1 MLSTGASTM
10 PTLKEMRDDRPAGK
24 RRSRLPASTGAG
36 QMSERTNGERPIHQR
51 SRKQATGRP
60 AGSERSG
67 QMDAIETDGHLMT
80 DHQAPTIDQIL
91 AMKSGELHEWSRGGH
106 TVVTPFGLGTVYNE
120 TFLDDQLDG
129 LCVFLED
136 RSQAFYSREH
146 GWETRDDYVT
156 REEQERAA
164 QRSRRRS
171 RAR

>member
-1 MLSTGASTM
+1 MRWKRRTPQIVSFGTM
-10 PTLKEMRDDRPAGK
+10 PGFLTRC
-24 RRSRLPASTGAG
+24 
-36 QMSERTNGERPIHQR
+36 
-51 SRKQATGRP
+51 
-60 AGSERSG
+60 
-67 QMDAIETDGHLMT
+67 
-80 DHQAPTIDQIL
+80 
-91 AMKSGELHEWSRGGH
+91 LHEWSRRGH

-171 RAR
+171 RAP

>member
-1 MLSTGASTM
+1 MNPGRYQPRHL
-10 PTLKEMRDDRPAGK
+10 P
-24 RRSRLPASTGAG
+24 RRSLGAG
-36 QMSERTNGERPIHQR
+36 LSSASLP
-51 SRKQATGRP
+51 
-60 AGSERSG
+60 
-67 QMDAIETDGHLMT
+67 IETDGHLMT

-146 GWETRDDYVT
+146 GWETRDDYMT

-164 QRSRRRS
+164 KRSRRRS
-171 RAR
+171 HAR

>member
-1 MLSTGASTM
+1 
-10 PTLKEMRDDRPAGK
+10 
-24 RRSRLPASTGAG
+24 
-36 QMSERTNGERPIHQR
+36 
-51 SRKQATGRP
+51 
-60 AGSERSG
+60 
-67 QMDAIETDGHLMT
+67 MDAIETDGHLMT

-91 AMKSGELHEWSRGGH
+91 AMNSGELHEWSRGGH

-136 RSQAFYSREH
+136 RGQAFYSREH

-171 RAR
+171 RAP

>member
-1 MLSTGASTM
+1 
-10 PTLKEMRDDRPAGK
+10 
-24 RRSRLPASTGAG
+24 
-36 QMSERTNGERPIHQR
+36 
-51 SRKQATGRP
+51 
-60 AGSERSG
+60 
-67 QMDAIETDGHLMT
+67 
-80 DHQAPTIDQIL
+80 
-91 AMKSGELHEWSRGGH
+91 
-106 TVVTPFGLGTVYNE
+106 VVTPFGLGTVYNE

-146 GWETRDDYVT
+146 GWETKDDHVT